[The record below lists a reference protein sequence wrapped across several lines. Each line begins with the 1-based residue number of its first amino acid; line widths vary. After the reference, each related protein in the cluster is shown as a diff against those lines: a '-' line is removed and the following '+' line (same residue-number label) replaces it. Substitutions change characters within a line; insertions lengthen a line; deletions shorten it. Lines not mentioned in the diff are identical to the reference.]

1 MFRLAP
7 LLCLFDLHTGYKV
20 AYKDGRGEF
29 TYLDKLLQKV
39 PDFVLKLIRFD
50 LNLINCVFFFN
61 SNIQYIYLL
70 ENIFMNI
77 NKL

>member
-7 LLCLFDLHTGYKV
+7 LLYLFDLHTGYKV

-29 TYLDKLLQKV
+29 TNLDKLLQKV

-50 LNLINCVFFFN
+50 LNLINFKFFLIQIFN
-61 SNIQYIYLL
+61 IYIFVRKYIY
-70 ENIFMNI
+70 EYQ
-77 NKL
+77 